1 MTRVRDLI
9 LVLCAL
15 ICAGTAVYIVYNIEV
30 FKHRVTMS
38 KSSGSPTNNNNS
50 PAAAQT
56 RPSQRV
62 YL

>member
-30 FKHRVTMS
+30 FKHRYDVQIF
-38 KSSGSPTNNNNS
+38 GQPD
-50 PAAAQT
+50 Q
-56 RPSQRV
+56 QQ
-62 YL
+62 